1 MQLNDLPWAAQS
13 ISELGNT
20 FPNSLLV
27 YGQSGIGKRA
37 LSKLIAQSILCSEN
51 QNLGTPCGKCS
62 DCDLFLAE
70 THPDFRLITDEADEA
85 ANEIDTAVSTKKT
98 SQKNISIA
106 MIRGLSEYVTIK
118 PLRDRAKV
126 IVIDPADSM
135 NASAA
140 NALLKVLEEP
150 PIYAHL
156 VLITRS
162 PQMVLPTIASRCLKL
177 KINTPSE
184 SAAIQW
190 LEVHADSKHDRYLQ
204 LALRLSGGAPMRAI
218 ELCEDEQFFI
228 LREDIF
234 GELDQRALD
243 IFRLAELCEKLE
255 PMQTSAIF
263 NTLLLDVMC
272 VQEGGDIQHNIDQT
286 KIVEHWANS
295 KSGKDLVHWADDW
308 VEFARSANHPLNKRL
323 ALEALFLKTPKS

>member
-13 ISELGNT
+13 ISDLGNT
-20 FPNSLLV
+20 LPNSLLI

-37 LSKLIAQSILCSEN
+37 ISKLIAQSILCSESP
-51 QNLGTPCGKCS
+51 NLGTPCNKCS

-70 THPDFRLITDEADEA
+70 THPDFRLISNEGDEE
-85 ANEIDTAVSTKKT
+85 ANEIDTAASTKKT

-135 NASAA
+135 NANAA

-156 VLITRS
+156 ILITRS
-162 PQMVLPTIASRCLKL
+162 PQVVLPTIASRCLKL
-177 KINTPSE
+177 KIKAPSE

-190 LEVHADSKHDRYLQ
+190 LEAHADSKHNRYIK
-204 LALRLSGGAPMRAI
+204 LALRLSSGAPMRAI
-218 ELCEDEQFFI
+218 ELCEDEQFFT

-255 PMQTSAIF
+255 PTQTSAIF
-263 NTLLLDVMC
+263 NSLFLDVMC
-272 VQEGGDIQHNIDQT
+272 VQEGGDVQYNLDHIE
-286 KIVEHWANS
+286 IVERWANS
-295 KSGKDLVHWADDW
+295 KSGKDLVHWVDDW

>member
-13 ISELGNT
+13 ISDLGNT
-20 FPNSLLV
+20 LPNSLLI

-37 LSKLIAQSILCSEN
+37 ISKLIAQSILCSESP
-51 QNLGTPCGKCS
+51 NLGTPCNKCS

-70 THPDFRLITDEADEA
+70 THPDFRLISDEGDEEAD
-85 ANEIDTAVSTKKT
+85 EIDTAASTKKT

-135 NASAA
+135 NANAA
-140 NALLKVLEEP
+140 NALLKILEEP

-156 VLITRS
+156 ILIARS
-162 PQMVLPTIASRCLKL
+162 PQTVLATIASRCLKL
-177 KINTPSE
+177 KIKAPSE
-184 SAAIQW
+184 RSAIQW
-190 LEVHADSKHDRYLQ
+190 LEAHAGSKHDRYLQ
-204 LALRLSGGAPMRAI
+204 LALRLSGGSPMKAI
-218 ELCEDEQFFI
+218 ELCEDEQFFNV
-228 LREDIF
+228 REDIF
-234 GELDQRALD
+234 GELDQRSLD

-272 VQEGGDIQHNIDQT
+272 VQEGGAVQHNIDQT

-323 ALEALFLKTPKS
+323 ALEALFLKTPKL

>member
-13 ISELGNT
+13 ISDLGKT
-20 FPNSLLV
+20 LPNSLLI
-27 YGQSGIGKRA
+27 YGQSGIGKRV
-37 LSKLIAQSILCSEN
+37 LSKLIAQSILCSESP
-51 QNLGTPCGKCS
+51 NLGTPCNKCS

-70 THPDFRLITDEADEA
+70 THPDFRLISDEGDEE
-85 ANEIDTAVSTKKT
+85 ANEIDTAASTKKT

-106 MIRGLSEYVTIK
+106 MIRGLSEYVAIK

-135 NASAA
+135 NANAA

-156 VLITRS
+156 ILITRS
-162 PQMVLPTIASRCLKL
+162 PQVVLPTIASRCLKL
-177 KINTPSE
+177 KIKAPSE

-190 LEVHADSKHDRYLQ
+190 LEAHADSKHNRYIK
-204 LALRLSGGAPMRAI
+204 LALRLSSGAPMRAI
-218 ELCEDEQFFI
+218 ELCEDEQFFN

-234 GELDQRALD
+234 EELGERVLD

-255 PMQTSAIF
+255 PTQTSAIF
-263 NTLLLDVMC
+263 NSLILDVMC
-272 VQEGGDIQHNIDQT
+272 VQEGGDVQHNIDQT
-286 KIVEHWANS
+286 KVVERLANS

>member
-13 ISELGNT
+13 ISDLGKT
-20 FPNSLLV
+20 LPNSLLI

-37 LSKLIAQSILCSEN
+37 ISKLIAQSILCSEN
-51 QNLGTPCGKCS
+51 PNLGTPCNKCS

-70 THPDFRLITDEADEA
+70 THPDFRLISDEGDEE

-135 NASAA
+135 NANAA

-156 VLITRS
+156 ILITRS
-162 PQMVLPTIASRCLKL
+162 PQVVLPTIASRCSKL
-177 KINTPSE
+177 KIKAPSE

-190 LEVHADSKHDRYLQ
+190 LEAHADSKHNRYIK
-204 LALRLSGGAPMRAI
+204 LALRLSSGAPMRAI
-218 ELCEDEQFFI
+218 ELCEDEQFFT

-255 PMQTSAIF
+255 PTQTSAIF
-263 NTLLLDVMC
+263 NSLFLDVMC
-272 VQEGGDIQHNIDQT
+272 VQEGGDVQYNLDHIE
-286 KIVEHWANS
+286 IVERWANS
-295 KSGKDLVHWADDW
+295 KSGKDLVHWVDDW

-323 ALEALFLKTPKS
+323 ALEALFLKTPK